1 MSLIKNFQ
9 SLAKTREREVV
20 LSLVEAALDA
30 IQPENV
36 LKKNFDLDRDQ
47 LTIQSEDFNL
57 KELKRIFLIGF
68 GKGSA
73 RFSKILENLLGQRLN
88 GGNVIDVVG
97 ADFKKITFCQ
107 GVHPLP
113 SKENIDF
120 TRAVLADLK
129 NKNLCEKDLV
139 FVVVAGGGSVLF
151 EAPARIN
158 LDKLI
163 QVNQALL
170 LSGADIYEIN
180 TIRKHLSLV
189 KAGGLA
195 RALYPAKVI
204 VLIISDVPGNDLS
217 FVASGPTVKDETRL
231 DQAWSLIKK
240 YNLDQ
245 KVDLSFDDLIETP
258 KEENYFKNVS
268 NILILSNLT
277 GLKAMRAKAET
288 LGYGVEIISDR
299 LRGDVGAVAKMFLE
313 KQGSGKIFLAGG
325 ETTVKVKTN
334 GRGGRNQALALS
346 FLEKLKDNSVFCS
359 FDSDG
364 WDNTETAG
372 ALVDRLTLVR
382 AAELNLNPEKFLE
395 ENNSFDFF
403 QRTGDF
409 IETGRLGSNVS
420 DLAVMLKLD

>member
-299 LRGDVGAVAKMFLE
+299 LRGDVEAVAKMFLE

>member
-107 GVHPLP
+107 GAHPLP

-120 TRAVLADLK
+120 TRAVLADFK

-180 TIRKHLSLV
+180 TIRKHISLV

-195 RALYPAKVI
+195 RALYPAK
-204 VLIISDVPGNDLS
+204 
-217 FVASGPTVKDETRL
+217 
-231 DQAWSLIKK
+231 
-240 YNLDQ
+240 
-245 KVDLSFDDLIETP
+245 
-258 KEENYFKNVS
+258 
-268 NILILSNLT
+268 
-277 GLKAMRAKAET
+277 
-288 LGYGVEIISDR
+288 
-299 LRGDVGAVAKMFLE
+299 
-313 KQGSGKIFLAGG
+313 
-325 ETTVKVKTN
+325 
-334 GRGGRNQALALS
+334 
-346 FLEKLKDNSVFCS
+346 
-359 FDSDG
+359 
-364 WDNTETAG
+364 
-372 ALVDRLTLVR
+372 
-382 AAELNLNPEKFLE
+382 
-395 ENNSFDFF
+395 
-403 QRTGDF
+403 
-409 IETGRLGSNVS
+409 
-420 DLAVMLKLD
+420 

>member
-107 GVHPLP
+107 GAHPLP

-120 TRAVLADLK
+120 TRAVLADFK

-180 TIRKHLSLV
+180 TIRKHISLV

-195 RALYPAKVI
+195 RALYPAKII

-231 DQAWSLIKK
+231 DQAWPLIKK

-277 GLKAMRAKAET
+277 GLNAMRAKAET

-299 LRGDVGAVAKMFLE
+299 FRGDVGAVAKMFLE

-346 FLEKLKDNSVFCS
+346 FLEELKDNSVFCP

-409 IETGRLGSNVS
+409 IATGRLGSNVS